1 MMMDFRYHIVTL
13 VAVFLALG
21 IGIITGSALLG
32 NDAIVQQQKEL
43 TDRLELQ
50 LEDMRLEN
58 KSVQAKLNELEVDR
72 TVQNQF
78 EKQILP
84 ALISGKLAGQNIVII
99 ETNNY
104 GMKDELLN
112 TLETAGAK
120 VSSTTTV
127 LNGLNLGDKKDD
139 VVTSLGL
146 ESKDEGITEQL
157 VTAMAEGILTG
168 EKQAVINTLSQAEMI
183 KSVGEYG
190 VPVNAV
196 IIIGGSPDKSLINSK
211 AVDGTLINYFQ
222 ERKIPVYGVEE
233 SNVAFSYM
241 KDYQKFG
248 ISTVDNIESAP
259 GQVALISA
267 MTGKPGNYGVKSTAQ
282 RLLPTTEVV
291 ATTGGAH

>member
-1 MMMDFRYHIVTL
+1 MMDFRYHIVTL

-43 TDRLELQ
+43 TDRLETQ
-50 LEDMRLEN
+50 LDEMRMEN

-84 ALISGKLAGQNIVII
+84 ALISERLTGQNIAII

-104 GMKDELLN
+104 GMRDELLN

-127 LNGLNLGDKKDD
+127 LNGLNLGAKKDE
-139 VVTSLGL
+139 VATNLGL
-146 ESKDEGITEQL
+146 AGSDDEIIKQL

-168 EKQAVINTLSQAEMI
+168 EKQAVINTLAQAEMI

-190 VPVNAV
+190 VPLNAV
-196 IIIGGSPDKSLINSK
+196 IIIGGSPDKSLINTK
-211 AVDGTLINYFQ
+211 LLDGTLINYFLEKQ
-222 ERKIPVYGVEE
+222 VPVYGVEE
-233 SNVAFSYM
+233 TNVAFSYM
-241 KDYQKFG
+241 KDYQKFS
-248 ISTVDNIESAP
+248 ISTVDNIETAP
-259 GQVALISA
+259 GQVALVYA

-282 RLLPTTEVV
+282 RLLPSMEAV
-291 ATTGGAH
+291 AGGTQ